1 MELDMGSITNRR
13 NTTSACPSWNHAKVK
28 HKNLKFCYEKAHTSV
43 KGENDRP
50 APTIAGQRVTLDQ
63 ARSRGV
69 PRITRDHIRTAA
81 ICKAQA
87 QAKPTA
93 QLNEVRSIWHRAGAL
108 SPESSSGPEEQ
119 RLICPRALN
128 ARDMANCIRPE
139 YGLRNIWPLEWIFMD
154 LYL

>member
-28 HKNLKFCYEKAHTSV
+28 HKNLKFCYERVHTSV

-69 PRITRDHIRTAA
+69 PRTTRDHIRTAA

-93 QLNEVRSIWHRAGAL
+93 QLNEVYLTPGGRPFPRELQW
-108 SPESSSGPEEQ
+108 SGRTAPD
-119 RLICPRALN
+119 LPA
-128 ARDMANCIRPE
+128 CIE
-139 YGLRNIWPLEWIFMD
+139 C
-154 LYL
+154 

>member
-81 ICKAQA
+81 ICKVPFLFTPKTHTPAGVQA
-87 QAKPTA
+87 DRFKGSLESLTSIHLNSPAK
-93 QLNEVRSIWHRAGAL
+93 LNFHNKTHA
-108 SPESSSGPEEQ
+108 P
-119 RLICPRALN
+119 
-128 ARDMANCIRPE
+128 
-139 YGLRNIWPLEWIFMD
+139 
-154 LYL
+154 